1 MNINKIKTLRAHLD
15 EKEKLYNQ
23 PSFIQNDPISIA
35 HRFSKK
41 QDIEIASFFACTFA
55 WGQRKTIIN
64 KTNTLLKLMDDAP
77 YDFMINHTDD
87 DLKPFLNFKHRTF
100 NDIDTLYFLQFLQ
113 QYYQNNES
121 LENAFFDGM
130 KASDKNVEKG
140 LIHFRNQFFS
150 LPFVPERTYKHVA
163 SPERKSACKRLNMF
177 LRWMVRKEGGVD
189 LGIWE
194 NIKTSQLII
203 PLDVHVDRIGRQL
216 GLIERK
222 QTDWKTAV
230 ELTNSLKKL
239 DSNDPVKY
247 DFSLFGVG
255 VSE

>member
-1 MNINKIKTLRAHLD
+1 
-15 EKEKLYNQ
+15 
-23 PSFIQNDPISIA
+23 
-35 HRFSKK
+35 
-41 QDIEIASFFACTFA
+41 
-55 WGQRKTIIN
+55 
-64 KTNTLLKLMDDAP
+64 
-77 YDFMINHTDD
+77 
-87 DLKPFLNFKHRTF
+87 
-100 NDIDTLYFLQFLQ
+100 
-113 QYYQNNES
+113 
-121 LENAFFDGM
+121 M
-130 KASDKNVEKG
+130 KSTDKNVEKG
-140 LIHFRNQFFS
+140 LIHFRNQFFA

-189 LGIWE
+189 LGIWK

-239 DSNDPVKY
+239 DANDPVKY